1 MTTDHAPRSR
11 VGARAAR
18 RAQAAEAL
26 ELHAGGLSLL
36 GIARRLGITPA
47 QAERRLADAIA
58 TLPAQ
63 DVVSLRATSELRLDR
78 AAETFAE
85 LAKDPDPRIR
95 LQATNGLV
103 GVERDRARLLGT
115 YQKPPKEED

>member
-1 MTTDHAPRSR
+1 MTIEHAPRSR

-18 RAQAAEAL
+18 RAKAAEVL

-36 GIARRLGITPA
+36 AIAQRLDITPA
-47 QAERRLADAIA
+47 RAQRLLADAIA

-63 DVVSLRATSELRLDR
+63 DVEELRATSELRLDR
-78 AAETFAE
+78 AAQRFADI
-85 LAKDPDPRIR
+85 ADRATDDRIA
-95 LQATNGLV
+95 LTALSGLV

-115 YQKPPKEED
+115 WQKPEKDD

>member
-1 MTTDHAPRSR
+1 MTQP
-11 VGARAAR
+11 GERAAR
-18 RAQAAEAL
+18 RARAAEVL
-26 ELHAGGLSLL
+26 DLHAGGLSLL
-36 GIARRLGITPA
+36 GIAARLAITPTQA
-47 QAERRLADAIA
+47 QRRLADAIA
-58 TLPAQ
+58 TLPAS
-63 DVVSLRATSELRLDR
+63 DVDELRATSELRLDR

-115 YQKPPKEED
+115 WQRPEKDD